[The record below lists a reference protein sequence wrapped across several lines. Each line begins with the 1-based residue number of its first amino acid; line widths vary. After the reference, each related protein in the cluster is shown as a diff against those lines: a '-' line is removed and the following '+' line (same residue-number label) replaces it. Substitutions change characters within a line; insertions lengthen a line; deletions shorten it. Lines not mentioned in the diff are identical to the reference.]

1 MVAKRKQVALMV
13 GEAFAAASLLT
24 VSAGVMAQATER
36 IEITGSRITRSDTES
51 SAPVQ
56 IITRGDIEKSGLQT
70 IADVIRSLPMDNNG
84 SISSSFGAGFAAGAS
99 AVSLRGLGINSTLIL
114 LNGRRLAPYGL
125 ADDGQRTF
133 TDLNSIPLDAVE
145 RVEILRDGASAI
157 YGSDAVGG
165 VVNVILR
172 SNFRGALAN
181 ISGGMTKYKD
191 GENGRAS
198 FTGGWGDMAKDGF
211 NLFFNVELS
220 RQNAIMEKN
229 RAGRGLQFDPDNTK
243 AGYDA
248 LDGGYF
254 LSGRVIP
261 NGGAPGVPSIS
272 GGIGGAVRSPAGGN
286 TYRFLPCNGETVP
299 LSPSFLSQYPAAAAG
314 GGVGGPVSCQ
324 KNLFD
329 YYAVTPKEERNNFY
343 GRGTWALPGNWEAYS
358 EVGFYQT
365 TVNTFNTPTSV
376 SGSWP
381 GVRPDGSFQFVSNA
395 AITIGATHPDNPFPG
410 TANRLRLLTNDLGG
424 RNSQYDTTA
433 LRFVAGARGT
443 ASNWD
448 IDTAMMYSSSE
459 SDIQQRGFLRNSVLR
474 DYLNGTNVSGQ
485 NPTLAF
491 YRIGVNSV
499 LNSAATN
506 AAISPV
512 LSNQTKTSLTVLD
525 FKASRELMKLDG
537 GAMGLALGAEY
548 RSEKLDSPAV
558 PFTDT
563 GDIIGLGFA
572 AFKAKREVTALYG
585 ELVAPVTKTVE
596 LSGALRSDHY
606 SDYGTSTTPK
616 VGVKWHPV
624 QPLILRGTYSEA
636 FRAPGAAESGNSSS
650 AGFVTGVND
659 PILCANPN
667 APALATACGLNVGV
681 ASVGNPQIKPETSK
695 SWNFGTVIEPWKQAN
710 MSIDFWRV
718 VRKNEISQAS
728 VPDVLAGRIPGGSV
742 TRLDDGNGNLVLAA
756 VSAPYFNSSSLTATG
771 YDVDARQRFALGS
784 YGQLTAT
791 LNWAH
796 LNRYTRKLED
806 GTIQEYADS
815 HGPTVMSGNG
825 GMMKN
830 RYTLA
835 ATWDYGRFS
844 TTARFNYVGSF
855 QNKETAKDTDCLNT
869 FFDGSNAP
877 SNCKIPAFYT
887 VDLYMKW
894 NAQKNLDIY
903 GSIRNL
909 FDKVAPYDPQV
920 YSAFHYN
927 PIYHLAGAIGRQ
939 YNVGLKYQFQ

>member
-1 MVAKRKQVALMV
+1 MVIKRKSVALMV
-13 GEAFAAASLLT
+13 GEVFAAAALLT
-24 VSAGVMAQATER
+24 MSAGVMAQATER
-36 IEITGSRITRSDTES
+36 VEITGSRISRADAETA
-51 SAPVQ
+51 APVMV
-56 IITRGDIEKSGLQT
+56 ISRDDIEKSGLQT

-84 SISSSFGAGFAAGAS
+84 SIPSSFGSGFAAGGS

-133 TDLNSIPLDAVE
+133 TDLGSIPLDAVD

-172 SNFRGALAN
+172 SNYKGALVN
-181 ISGGMTKYKD
+181 VSGGMTKYKD
-191 GENGRAS
+191 GENGRVS
-198 FTGGWGDMAKDGF
+198 VTGGWGDMAKDGF

-220 RQNAIMEKN
+220 RQNQIMERDRQK
-229 RAGRGLQFDPDNTK
+229 RGLQFDPDNTK

-254 LSGRVIP
+254 LNGRLIP
-261 NGGAPGVPSIS
+261 GIAIN
-272 GGIGGAVRSPAGGN
+272 GGIGGAVRSPLGGTN
-286 TYRFLPCNGETVP
+286 YKFLPCKGETVP
-299 LSPSFLSQYPAAAAG
+299 LSPSVIAQYPGIANNFSSAN
-314 GGVGGPVSCQ
+314 GGPASCQ
-324 KNLFD
+324 RNMFD
-329 YYAVTPKEERNNFY
+329 YYSVTPKEERNNFY
-343 GRGTWALPGNWEAYS
+343 GRGTWKLGSSWEAYS
-358 EVGFYQT
+358 EFGYYQT
-365 TVNTFNTPTSV
+365 TINTFNTPSSV
-376 SGSWP
+376 SSSWP
-381 GVRPDGSFQFVSNA
+381 GVLPNGNFTALSNSG
-395 AITIGATHPDNPFPG
+395 ITIASAHPDNPFPG
-410 TANRLRLLTNDLGG
+410 GARRLRLITDDLGG
-424 RNSQYDTTA
+424 RNSQYETNA

-448 IDTAMMYSSSE
+448 IDTALMYSSSE
-459 SDIQQRGFLRNSVLR
+459 TDIQRRGFLRNSVLR
-474 DYLNGTNVSGQ
+474 DYLSGTNLSGQ
-485 NPTLAF
+485 NPTLTF
-491 YRIGVNSV
+491 YRLGVNSG

-506 AAISPV
+506 AAISPT
-512 LSNQTKTSLTVLD
+512 LNNSTKTSLGVFD

-537 GAMGLALGAEY
+537 GPLGLALGAEY
-548 RSEKLDSPAV
+548 RQEKLDSPAT

-563 GDIIGLGFA
+563 GDIIGLGYA
-572 AFKAKREVTALYG
+572 AFKAKRDVYALYG

-596 LSGALRSDHY
+596 LSGALRTDHY

-616 VGVKWHPV
+616 LGVKWQPV
-624 QPLILRGTYSEA
+624 KPVILRGSYSEA

-650 AGFVTGVND
+650 AGFVPGTND
-659 PILCANPN
+659 PLFCPN
-667 APALATACGLNVGV
+667 GVGTVGCGLNVIV
-681 ASVGNPQIKPETSK
+681 VSTGNPQIKPETSK
-695 SWNFGTVIEPWKQAN
+695 SWNLGTVIEPWKQAS

-718 VRKNEISQAS
+718 ARKNEITQAS
-728 VPDVLAGRIPGGSV
+728 VPDVVAGRIPGGAT
-742 TRLDDGNGNLVLAA
+742 TRVDDGLGNLVLAS
-756 VSAPYFNSSSLTATG
+756 VSAPYFNASSLTATG
-771 YDVDARQRFALGS
+771 FDVDARQRFTLGS
-784 YGQLTAT
+784 NGQLTAT

-806 GTIQEYADS
+806 GTVQEYADS

-844 TTARFNYVGSF
+844 ATGRFNYVGSF
-855 QNKETAKDTDCLNT
+855 QNKETAKDTDCLNH
-869 FFDGSNAP
+869 FFDATGNGAADAP
-877 SNCKIPAFYT
+877 NNCKIPAFYT
-887 VDLYMKW
+887 VDLFMKW
-894 NAQKNLDIY
+894 KAEKNLEIY
-903 GSIRNL
+903 GSIKNL

-927 PIYHLAGAIGRQ
+927 PIYHLSGAIGRA